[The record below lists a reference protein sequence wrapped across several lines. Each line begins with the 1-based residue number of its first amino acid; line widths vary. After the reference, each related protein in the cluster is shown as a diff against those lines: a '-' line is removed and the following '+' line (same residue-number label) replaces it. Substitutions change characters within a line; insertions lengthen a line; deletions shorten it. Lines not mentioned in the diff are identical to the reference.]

1 MYQKRKISLM
11 LSIILILQ
19 IILPI
24 LNVVIENAMI
34 SKAIAY
40 SGTEYYINTAQDM
53 WDFAALVNNGDTFKG
68 VTVCLTADIDLGC
81 DENNQWIPI
90 GDYSSNSANIFK
102 GIFDG
107 NNHTISGIYIE
118 KTNDYQGLF
127 GVNHEGIIKNV
138 SINNS
143 NINAINSVGG
153 IAGYNYK
160 GTIYNCRYDGAIICG
175 IVSGSSAHGGGTTGG
190 IVGYNYKGTVEK
202 CYNNATIDNTK
213 AGGNQI
219 GGIVGIC
226 KGGTVI
232 DCYNTGK
239 MYGTTFGGIVG
250 EVWRGANIKR
260 CYNNAS
266 LKGCVIGGIVEYAKY
281 ATIEEC
287 YNTGNIGGTYNVG
300 GIVGQT
306 GKWEE
311 TDVVIVKN
319 CYNTG
324 KVTANERVGG
334 IIGSLNTGAKTEVSN
349 CYNVGNVT
357 GETKAGGISG
367 YNLESKINNCYYLN
381 YTASG
386 AVNGIDD
393 TTNNVVSIEENI
405 LTSNVFLTRLNNLD
419 NKWIFL
425 NENIYKY
432 PVLNWQ
438 TNITLAPELTQ
449 DKYYIYTEQDLLDF
463 ATIVNDG
470 ENCENKIVYLMSDI
484 QITSNETNKWKAIGT
499 SKYLAFQGTFE
510 GNNNKISGMNTVGG
524 FFGYIGENG
533 VVENLTIENSTILGG
548 GGIAS
553 YNNGL
558 INNCTNKSNITGSTY
573 CGGIAG
579 QNLGIINNCQNY
591 GNIVG
596 DTLVGGITGINGGAR
611 VGEVGKIFNCYNV
624 CNVSGTGNYI
634 GGITGGNNDTIQNCY
649 NIGTIAGQAESFGTG
664 GIDGYCQGLI
674 ENCYNI
680 GVVTGKYPGGITGGT
695 NGEIGINNCYYLETT
710 ATYEKGYDKGFSGK
724 LTFEEMKNLS
734 FVNLLNSNID
744 SNLTRWMLDIDN
756 INNGYPIFVSQGENK
771 ELTEIAVTTAP
782 TKTSYVAGQNFETAG
797 MVVTAS
803 YNDGSSIA
811 VTNYTVTDGDNLT
824 AGKTSVTISYTE
836 GNITKTTI
844 QNITVSEKL
853 SIETHDLEEVKK
865 DGKIYIKSINPG
877 ETVESLT
884 EKIDTNGQ
892 IEIFKGTEKITN
904 ENTKLSTGMTLK
916 IFLNDEQI
924 EYTIVVTGDLNGDGE
939 MGDIDVLRLARYR
952 AGLDNNLTGAYLQA
966 SNIFKDDN
974 YADDIDLLKM
984 VRILVGLDSL
994 TK

>member
-11 LSIILILQ
+11 LSVILILQ

-24 LNVVIENAMI
+24 LNVVIENAMTL
-34 SKAIAY
+34 KAIAY

-53 WDFAALVNNGDTFKG
+53 WNFAALVNNGDTFKG

-175 IVSGSSAHGGGTTGG
+175 IVSGSSTHVGGTTGG

-202 CYNNATIDNTK
+202 CYNNAITE
-213 AGGNQI
+213 AGGTQI

-226 KGGTVI
+226 NGGTVI

-250 EVWRGANIKR
+250 EIWGGANIKR

-266 LKGCVIGGIVEYAKY
+266 LKGSVIGGIVEYAEY

-287 YNTGNIGGTYNVG
+287 YNTGNIEGTYNTG

-306 GKWEE
+306 GQIDE

-349 CYNVGNVT
+349 CYNVGNVI

-405 LTSNVFLTRLNNLD
+405 LISNVFLTRLNNLD

-510 GNNNKISGMNTVGG
+510 GNNNKISGMNTVGE

-596 DTLVGGITGINGGAR
+596 DTCVGGITGINGGAR

-624 CNVSGTGNYI
+624 GNVSGTGNYI
-634 GGITGGNNDTIQNCY
+634 GGITGGNDDTIQNCY

-695 NGEIGINNCYYLETT
+695 NGGIGINNCYYLETT
-710 ATYEKGYDKGFSGK
+710 AIYEKGYDKGFSGK

-756 INNGYPIFVSQGENK
+756 INNGYPIFVSQGEYK

-824 AGKTSVTISYTE
+824 AGKTNVSISYTE
-836 GNITKTTI
+836 NGITKTVT
-844 QNITVSEKL
+844 QNITVVAKALTGIAITKAPTRISYVAGQNF
-853 SIETHDLEEVKK
+853 ETA
-865 DGKIYIKSINPG
+865 
-877 ETVESLT
+877 
-884 EKIDTNGQ
+884 
-892 IEIFKGTEKITN
+892 
-904 ENTKLSTGMTLK
+904 GM
-916 IFLNDEQI
+916 
-924 EYTIVVTGDLNGDGE
+924 VVTASYNDGSSKA
-939 MGDIDVLRLARYR
+939 V
-952 AGLDNNLTGAYLQA
+952 T
-966 SNIFKDDN
+966 N
-974 YADDIDLLKM
+974 Y
-984 VRILVGLDSL
+984 
-994 TK
+994 T